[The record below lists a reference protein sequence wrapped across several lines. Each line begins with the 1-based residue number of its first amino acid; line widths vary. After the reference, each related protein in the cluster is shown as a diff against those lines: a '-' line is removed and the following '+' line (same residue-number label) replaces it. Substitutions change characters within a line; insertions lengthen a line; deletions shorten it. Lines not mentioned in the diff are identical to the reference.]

1 LAPLADATRTL
12 PHPGCAEIPRESID
26 VPTTDND
33 DAPASGPTAI
43 GNFGRRP
50 QGTRTRAL
58 RSRHRNRRG
67 PLTAGV
73 LALLACQSL
82 ATAAAPDIGLAP
94 DPAPAEVTGRL
105 QSGSHVKLFLPNL
118 PYLAVSHAVNA
129 ALVRPANNERGWQYD
144 LAISHRSID
153 NRIWEFRL
161 REGVKF
167 QDGSPFNADSVL
179 LNMQYFQQDPFT
191 FTKLS
196 QILERVEKIDDY
208 GVRFVLSEPYGVF
221 LHDANWLQFYTREYL
236 EKHGWNGKPT
246 CPNLAEPGP
255 FGLGPYT
262 LHEGYVEGDRS
273 TPEVVLKANPNYWG
287 DDKARVETITIYTD
301 MPSEEALTLALRE
314 EGRLDITPVPFAHA
328 AETVLSPYAKLTVS
342 PSKNN
347 FAMHFNMLN
356 GSAAILDDRIRFV
369 VNHAIDQEYLL
380 NLSMLGEGMMSP
392 TTVSP
397 NFYRVAEAIRSLDDF
412 FAEYKSAHDFS
423 TTALRSLVQ
432 DFQLDNGLDP
442 AQPLRLTLLVQESFQ
457 FLTRDIQYFLERVNI
472 DLRAEVVASEKQV
485 FRQLFDTQTGTNA
498 VAWDLLLWGNYDWYK
513 HPWAAFF
520 VYLPGTSWS
529 TLPDNPRLVDL
540 TQRLLRMDMDSAGYV
555 PLLAEFIRYVYER
568 NYMVF
573 LPTPNNIYAVNKE
586 VAFRPGSSAF
596 VYLRDLEVTD
606 LHWSLRG
613 ADPYP
618 PERQAPLQIGRQQ
631 IGADAR

>member
-1 LAPLADATRTL
+1 MPKD
-12 PHPGCAEIPRESID
+12 SID
-26 VPTTDND
+26 VPKSDNENES
-33 DAPASGPTAI
+33 AASPFAASA
-43 GNFGRRP
+43 RDWRP
-50 QGTRTRAL
+50 RWTQTISL
-58 RSRHRNRRG
+58 PNRRHG
-67 PLTAGV
+67 GVLTAGV
-73 LALLACQSL
+73 LALLACVPQ
-82 ATAAAPDIGLAP
+82 ARAQAPDIGLAP
-94 DPAPAEVTGRL
+94 DPAPAEVTGQL
-105 QSGSHVKLFLPNL
+105 KSGSHVKLFLPNL

-129 ALVRPANNERGWQYD
+129 SLVRPANNERGWQYD
-144 LAISHRSID
+144 VATSHRNFD
-153 NRIWEFRL
+153 DRIWEFRL
-161 REGVKF
+161 RKGVRF

-179 LNMQYFQQDPFT
+179 LNMKYFQQEPFT

-196 QILERVEKIDDY
+196 TILERVEKIDDY

-221 LHDANWLQFYTREYL
+221 LHDANWLQFYTPEYL

-255 FGLGPYT
+255 FGLGPYV

-287 DDKARVETITIYTD
+287 EDKARVETVTIYTS
-301 MPSEEALTLALRE
+301 MPIEEAHALALHD
-314 EGRLDITPVPFAHA
+314 EGRLDLTPVPFAQA
-328 AETVLSPYAKLTVS
+328 AETVLSPHAKLAVS

-347 FAMHFNMLN
+347 YAMHFNMLN
-356 GSAAILDDRIRFV
+356 GSPAIMDDRIRFV

-380 NLSMLGEGMMSP
+380 NLSMLGEGVMSP

-412 FAEYKSAHDFS
+412 FAEYRSTHDFS
-423 TTALRSLVQ
+423 TGVLRGLVQ
-432 DFQLDNGLDP
+432 DFQRDSGLDP
-442 AQPLRLTLLVQESFQ
+442 AEPLELTLLVQESFQ
-457 FLTRDIQYFLERVNI
+457 FLTRDIRYFLEQVNI
-472 DLRAEVVASEKQV
+472 DLRAEVVPSEKQV
-485 FRQLFDTQTGTNA
+485 FRQLFDTQTGANA

-529 TLPDNPRLVDL
+529 TLPDNPKLVDL
-540 TQRLLRMDMDSAGYV
+540 TQRLLRTAVDSHDYV

-573 LPTPNNIYAVNKE
+573 LPTPNNVYAVNKE

-606 LHWSLRG
+606 WHWSLRG
-613 ADPYP
+613 AAPYP
-618 PERQAPLQIGRQQ
+618 PEREAPRQIGRQQ